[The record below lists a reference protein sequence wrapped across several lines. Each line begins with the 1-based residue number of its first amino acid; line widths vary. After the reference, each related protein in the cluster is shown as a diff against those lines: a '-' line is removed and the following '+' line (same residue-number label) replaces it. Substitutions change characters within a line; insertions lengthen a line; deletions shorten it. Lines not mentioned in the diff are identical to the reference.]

1 MNFNTLKKAAEFRVI
16 ENKDNYWI
24 EDYRDAAITIF
35 SKDIGK
41 TIYFF
46 QNECTDEELYY
57 LAEIFE
63 ELAEETQ
70 SRELIDVLR
79 ARLAMVTPETYHQ
92 QSLACKHMRKYV
104 DYAEFVRSVGEEID
118 FAEGK
123 LDIPSES
130 HP

>member
-63 ELAEETQ
+63 ELAEKTQ
-70 SRELIDVLR
+70 SQELIDVLR

-104 DYAEFVRSVGEEID
+104 DYAEFVRSVGMEID
-118 FAEGK
+118 YAEGR
-123 LDIPSES
+123 LLAYPES
-130 HP
+130 

>member
-1 MNFNTLKKAAEFRVI
+1 MNFNTLKKAAAFRVI

-70 SRELIDVLR
+70 SQELIDVLR
-79 ARLAMVTPETYHQ
+79 ARLAAVTPETYHQ

-104 DYAEFVRSVGEEID
+104 DYAEFVRSVGMEID
-118 FAEGK
+118 YAEGR
-123 LDIPSES
+123 LLAYPES
-130 HP
+130 

>member
-63 ELAEETQ
+63 ELAEDTQ
-70 SRELIDVLR
+70 SQELIDVLR
-79 ARLAMVTPETYHQ
+79 ARLAAVTPETYHQ
-92 QSLACKHMRKYV
+92 QALKCKYMRKYV
-104 DYAEFVRSVGEEID
+104 DYAEFVRSVGMEID
-118 FAEGK
+118 YAEGR
-123 LDIPSES
+123 LLAYPES
-130 HP
+130 

>member
-70 SRELIDVLR
+70 SQELIDVLR
-79 ARLAMVTPETYHQ
+79 ARLAAVTPETYHQ

-104 DYAEFVRSVGEEID
+104 DYAEFVRSVGMEID
-118 FAEGK
+118 YAEGR
-123 LDIPSES
+123 LLAYPES
-130 HP
+130 